1 MLNSDKSSAARVV
14 ATKICVSL
22 VESASEEKKIAA
34 TESGILPAL
43 KLIIDDPPP
52 PPPKLPG
59 FGFGEETDPENIPLP
74 VSPSLSDD
82 TLAADA
88 DIPLAPLPAEN
99 MITSVA
105 AERLGSD
112 TQPSP
117 KAATISLADGHQPDK
132 GVGTTDVPSE
142 EQNQERVLEIAPD
155 STVAPAAT
163 SFTLAPGTSA
173 LELTEVP
180 PPPPEAVVD
189 NAVQQTA
196 TSTPG
201 TIDHPPGTPKTPRSP
216 RAKGVTFD
224 SVDQVIMM
232 DTKSYPDD
240 DEVPDGSVVTGS
252 PRPMHETSLHD
263 TSRFDKSLSERNK
276 ATAEALARQ
285 EVKNKEE
292 IYQQAF
298 TVLDHI
304 ITDVPKDALDVIG
317 EAFLAAGIHESL
329 IRTMEG

>member
-1 MLNSDKSSAARVV
+1 M

-74 VSPSLSDD
+74 VSPSLSED

-88 DIPLAPLPAEN
+88 DVPPGPRPVENLTTRVTDDHPESDVQTLPE
-99 MITSVA
+99 A
-105 AERLGSD
+105 AASH
-112 TQPSP
+112 
-117 KAATISLADGHQPDK
+117 ADGPQPDK
-132 GVGTTDVPSE
+132 AVGTINLPSE
-142 EQNQERVLEIAPD
+142 EESAEDALENAHD
-155 STVAPAAT
+155 SAVTPATTSINVA
-163 SFTLAPGTSA
+163 SGTLV

-180 PPPPEAVVD
+180 PPPPKAMID
-189 NAVQQTA
+189 DAAQQPA
-196 TSTPG
+196 TGAPETV
-201 TIDHPPGTPKTPRSP
+201 DHPPSGTPKSPRSP

-224 SVDQVIMM
+224 SVDQVIIM

-240 DEVPDGSVVTGS
+240 EEAPDESVVTGS
-252 PRPMHETSLHD
+252 PRPMYETSLHD
-263 TSRFDKSLSERNK
+263 TTRSDKLAERSK

-285 EVKNKEE
+285 EIKNKEE

-304 ITDVPKDALDVIG
+304 ITDVPKDALDVVG
-317 EAFLAAGIHESL
+317 EAYLAAGIHESL